1 MKHIVKS
8 LILLL
13 FVLSF
18 TNCGSDALVS
28 ATASSSSRDL
38 LTATLLDVLRQSVS
52 GQNSS
57 ISSGTPTTAQK
68 LRGIWIVGGYNGS
81 SIVNTTDLY
90 DPETDTYFQSA
101 GPALSV
107 ARAHIGLVS
116 MSGKLYAIGGITS
129 AGAASSAVEMLDI
142 SGNASSWTSQANL
155 TTSKIAPIV
164 GKIGDRLYAAM
175 GSTTVAPALNGV
187 INEFNGTAWS
197 APYAALAAG
206 NQRIDGC
213 GAVINGVLYVAGGRN
228 ATNGWNLTTDGW
240 VQAGSNAATS
250 TITGVTEPGLTNAAS
265 PGANLRRWG
274 CTAEGISNALTSTL
288 FIIGGTNT
296 TPATNNYPIATTA
309 LTVPLNGV
317 SVVSTGA
324 TAFSTELF
332 LLTARAFPASA
343 VISSGSYSGLYVLGG
358 GTNGGALRSIEY
370 LPISGASFGEFSEK
384 TSMTAGRYAAAA
396 STISL

>member
-164 GKIGDRLYAAM
+164 GKIGDRLYAVM
-175 GSTTVAPALNGV
+175 GSATVAPALNGV

-206 NQRIDGC
+206 DQRIDGC
-213 GAVINGVLYVAGGRN
+213 GAVINGVLHFSGGRN
-228 ATNGWNLTTDGW
+228 ATNGWNLTTNGW
-240 VQAGSNAATS
+240 VQAGSGATL
-250 TITGVTEPGLTNAAS
+250 TMTGVAEPSLINAAS

>member
-1 MKHIVKS
+1 MKK
-8 LILLL
+8 ILHGIIIS
-13 FVLSF
+13 LSF
-18 TNCGSDALVS
+18 LGLFRCGSDALVS

-38 LTATLLDVLRQSVS
+38 LTATLLDVLRNSVS
-52 GQNSS
+52 GSS
-57 ISSGTPTTAQK
+57 STLGSGTPTTAQK

-101 GPALSV
+101 GPALGV

-129 AGAASSAVEMLDI
+129 AGAASSSVEMLDI
-142 SGNASSWTSQANL
+142 SGNASSWTSEANL
-155 TTSKIAPIV
+155 TTAKIAPIV
-164 GKIGDRLYAAM
+164 GRIGDRLYAVM
-175 GSTTVAPALNGV
+175 GSATVAPLLNGV
-187 INEFNGTAWS
+187 INEFSGTAWS

-250 TITGVTEPGLTNAAS
+250 TVTGVTEPGLTNAAA

-317 SVVSTGA
+317 SVVNTGA

-343 VISSGSYSGLYVLGG
+343 MVTSGSYQGLYVLGG
-358 GTNGGALRSIEY
+358 GTSGGALRSIEY
-370 LPISGASFGEFSEK
+370 LPISGASFGVFAEK
-384 TSMTAGRYAAAA
+384 TSMTAGRYGAAA
-396 STISL
+396 TTLSL